1 MLLLLLDYFL
11 IIFIINLVI
20 YIRIPIIV
28 DNSVYHISD
37 DNPDSDYDSNNH
49 SGSDFSYFNFQYL
62 TVLHTN
68 ADQFLNKH
76 DKSQMFITGNTPD
89 IILISEV
96 LPSSH
101 CNTVSSSRISD

>member
-28 DNSVYHISD
+28 DNSVYHISY
-37 DNPDSDYDSNNH
+37 DNPDSDYDSNNQ

-62 TVLHTN
+62 TVFYTN

-76 DKSQMFITGNTPD
+76 DKYRCLLLAIHL
-89 IILISEV
+89 ILY
-96 LPSSH
+96 
-101 CNTVSSSRISD
+101 